1 MHLNTRS
8 LISSFPEFTAFVN
21 NYSFDVYKMSETWL
35 TSNTHQIDNVKIPR
49 LQLINLNRSNKKAGG
64 VAACVRDNI
73 EKKPRDDLSNL
84 GSDVK
89 NLWFEIKGN
98 NRNSNILIG
107 VFHQP
112 NFESS

>member
-1 MHLNTRS
+1 M
-8 LISSFPEFTAFVN
+8 V
-21 NYSFDVYKMSETWL
+21 

-49 LQLINLNRSNKKAGG
+49 LQLINLKRSNKKAGG
-64 VAACVRDNI
+64 VAVCVHDNI
-73 EKKPRDDLSNL
+73 EIKPRDDLSDL
-84 GSDVK
+84 GSGVE